1 MKQNNKASQEWIK
14 REFETHTPEESVLHV
29 IPILKSATLTSDL
42 FEAIA
47 GLSVIA
53 GLNGDK
59 SGCNA
64 CSDALIVLANARTSI
79 EDVQHILAK

>member
-1 MKQNNKASQEWIK
+1 VKQNNKASQEWIK

-64 CSDALIVLANARTSI
+64 CSDTLIVLANARTSI
-79 EDVQHILAK
+79 EDVQYILAK